1 MRVLIAPDSFKDCL
15 TAPQVIHAIS
25 RGLLK
30 VQPETQIIGKP
41 VSDGGEGLLQTLI
54 DNLEGRYVES
64 VVNDP
69 LMRPLSAKLGIL
81 DQQATAV
88 IEMAQASGIE
98 LLSQSERNPMLTTSY
113 GTGQLISKALDE
125 GFRKLIIG
133 IGGSATNDGGVGMAQ
148 ALGVKLLDASAQP
161 IAAGGAGLAQLQT
174 IDIETLDPRISDCQ
188 IQVACDVKN
197 PLTGDS
203 GASAVYGPQKGAT
216 EQMVETLDQNLTHLA
231 SLILEFLDKDIS
243 DIPGAGA
250 AGGLGA
256 GLVAFL
262 DAELV
267 PGFDIVASMLD
278 LENEVANADLVI
290 TAEGKIDQQT
300 KFGKAPYGVAMI
312 AKKHRKPVYAFA
324 GQIGGAKEEL
334 IQLGFTD
341 VISISDS
348 TITVEES
355 IRRAPELLETSAA
368 KVFQNFLNPG

>member
-54 DNLEGRYVES
+54 ENLEGRYVES

-69 LMRPLSAKLGIL
+69 LMRPVLAKLGIL

-98 LLSQSERNPMLTTSY
+98 LLSQQERNPMLTTTY
-113 GTGQLISKALDE
+113 GTGQLIGKALDE

-148 ALGVKLLDASAQP
+148 ALGVKLLDDSAQP
-161 IAAGGAGLAQLQT
+161 IAAGGAGLSQLRS
-174 IDIETLDPRISDCQ
+174 IDVETLDPRILDCQ

-216 EQMVETLDQNLTHLA
+216 KQMVETLDHNLDHLA
-231 SLILEFLDKDIS
+231 SMILKFLGKDIR
-243 DIPGAGA
+243 DVPGAGA

-262 DAELV
+262 DARLMS
-267 PGFDIVASMLD
+267 GFDIVASMLD
-278 LENEVANADLVI
+278 LEDSVAKVDLVI
-290 TAEGKIDQQT
+290 TAEGRIDQQT

-312 AKKHRKPVYAFA
+312 AKKYQKPVYAFA
-324 GQIGGAKEEL
+324 GQIGGTKEEL

-355 IRRAPELLETSAA
+355 MRRASELLEASVARA
-368 KVFQNFLNPG
+368 FQNFLKLG